1 MVDGLVVTENIA
13 LFEELNINFSNEQNH
28 FEYANSAESAKEII
42 ALDVPDYL
50 VIIEKSVEKTE
61 RILKQLYVDE
71 SIKRIPTLY
80 FLSSLEWMKRGQLWH
95 EGVRDIIRLPITK
108 MELKYQLD
116 SFVSEISDLSF
127 DQEEA
132 GMFGKLE
139 DYNLLDLIQTLEN
152 SRKTGVLVLYRSREE
167 GKIWFQE
174 GQIQDAKYR
183 SFEPVNS
190 IFKMVSWLD
199 GDFSITFVDDNY
211 EKTIEKNNQEILLEA
226 IQYIDE
232 RNRILNSLPNR
243 NETLLISPESDMDI
257 MDEESVNYL
266 RFFHGGH
273 TISSFLD
280 AFDQDDSVLLGIIS
294 EFVENKMLMTRET
307 FDDHFAELEQQAE
320 EAGIK
325 KVFKRFFTRKD
336 EQELKKSTSENQ
348 DYTNELPE
356 QYLELQRFQ
365 DLQFNF
371 QNGDLD
377 LKKIHSLVEKI

>member
-1 MVDGLVVTENIA
+1 MVDGLVITENIA
-13 LFEELNINFSNEQNH
+13 LFEELNINFSNERNH
-28 FEYANSAESAKEII
+28 FEYANSADSAKELI
-42 ALDVPDYL
+42 ALEVPDYL
-50 VIIEKSVEKTE
+50 VIIDKSVEKAE
-61 RILKQLYVDE
+61 QLLKQLYVDE
-71 SIKRIPTLY
+71 SIKRIPTLC
-80 FLSSLEWMKRGQLWH
+80 FLSSQEWMKRGQLWQ
-95 EGVRDIIRLPITK
+95 EGVRDIIQLPITK
-108 MELKYQLD
+108 LELKFQMD
-116 SFVSEISDLSF
+116 SFISEISDLSF

-132 GMFGKLE
+132 GMFGKLD

-211 EKTIEKNNQEILLEA
+211 EKTIEKNNQEILLES

-243 NETLLISPESDMDI
+243 NDTLLISPEADMDK
-257 MDEESVNYL
+257 MDEENVNYL

-273 TISSFLD
+273 TIVSFLE
-280 AFDQDDSVLLGIIS
+280 AFDQDDSVLLEIVSG
-294 EFVENKMLMTRET
+294 FVDNKLLMTREV
-307 FDDHFAELEQQAE
+307 FDNHFAKLEQQAE

-325 KVFKRFFTRKD
+325 KVFKRFFTKKD
-336 EQELKKSTSENQ
+336 EQESKKSSSDNNDNSDEIPQ
-348 DYTNELPE
+348 K
-356 QYLELQRFQ
+356 YLELERFQ
-365 DLQFNF
+365 GIQFNF
-371 QNGDLD
+371 QDGNPN
-377 LKKIHSLVEKI
+377 LKLIHSLVEKI